1 MKIAL
6 IGYGKMGKAVEE
18 IALKRGHKIVFAS
31 SSTPEAHKLKTSEV
45 VIEFSRPEV
54 AFENIKICL
63 KHHIPVVSGTTGW
76 LEKFKEVE
84 YLCRVNKGSFLYSS
98 NFSLGMN
105 IFFEINRKLARFV
118 SQYEKYFKVEIREIH
133 HVQKL
138 DSPSG
143 TSISLAKDIVSES
156 RKKYSRI
163 FGKSK
168 KKDKISF
175 FAKRVENVTGVH
187 TVSYQSAVDEIKITH
202 TAFSRKGFAIGAV
215 RASEWIVNKKGFF
228 SIQDVLGK

>member
-31 SSTPEAHKLKTSEV
+31 SSTPDAQKLNTSEV
-45 VIEFSRPEV
+45 VLEFSRPEV

-63 KHHIPVVSGTTGW
+63 KNHIPIVCGSTGW

-84 YLCRVNKGSFLYSS
+84 YICRENNGSFLYSS

-105 IFFEINRKLARFV
+105 IFFYINRKLARFV
-118 SQYEKYFKVEIREIH
+118 SPSEFKVEILEIH
-133 HVQKL
+133 HIQKL
-138 DSPSG
+138 DYPSG

-156 RKKYSRI
+156 RKKYSWI

-168 KKDKISF
+168 KKDKISIF
-175 FAKRVENVTGVH
+175 SKRVENVPGIH
-187 TVSYQSAVDEIKITH
+187 TVTYQSAVDEIKITH
-202 TAFSRKGFAIGAV
+202 KAYSRKGFAIGAV
-215 RASEWIVNKKGFF
+215 LASEWIVNKKGFF
-228 SIQDVLGK
+228 SMKNVIDHE